1 VLKQKNQ
8 NIFWVILACL
18 VLLTSSPAT
27 AEISSSH
34 SQHNNSQFQIIAQP
48 VGVKVGVIIAGLG
61 LIGLELWWFIF
72 SKSEVRR

>member
-1 VLKQKNQ
+1 MLNKLNKK
-8 NIFWVILACL
+8 ILWVCLACL

-27 AEISSSH
+27 AEMSSSH
-34 SQHNNSQFQIIAQP
+34 SQHNSQFQIIEQP
-48 VGVKVGVIIAGLG
+48 LGVKVGVIIAGFG